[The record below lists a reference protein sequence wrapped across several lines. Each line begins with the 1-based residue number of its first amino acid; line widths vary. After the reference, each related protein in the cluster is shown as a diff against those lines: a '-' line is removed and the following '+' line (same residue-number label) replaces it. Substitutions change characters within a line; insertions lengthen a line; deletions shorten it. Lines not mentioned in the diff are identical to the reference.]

1 MLDNSV
7 IRLEVRSGSVS
18 IIPGQHYQAYDSVTV
33 VDGSGSLG
41 EQPYVAV
48 REGNDLVLLYAD
60 GTEVVLQDYFL
71 GDTLFSMD
79 GLGGVIELP
88 ADMAPIG
95 MIDGKALYAF
105 GGSSDAAGSI
115 LANSSTFSPLEP
127 LLVDES
133 TGAALIGDG
142 GNLGLALGGLGAG
155 GVGLALMGGG
165 SGGDALPF
173 FAAPSGG
180 GSNSNTVISG
190 SFVAGPVIPG
200 NGLVVDIYD
209 SNGKLIEAGI
219 PLDADG
225 SFSVTLKGTIPN
237 VIAIMRDTNIDPDY
251 RDEATGSDIDLN
263 ANLAGIGAGDPQP
276 NGTTRVSLNI
286 NPVTTVAARLAGVGP
301 DGTIPEGGI
310 SSEEIA
316 ESIQKVE
323 DSFGLEDMNGVV
335 PKDIFDEDFNDTDGD
350 IDEGENYGQVLAMLS
365 GKDKLNQGD
374 PDATIEEFVS
384 AIDDAGDDS
393 SQAQSDVRTKLLE
406 GAREFEF
413 NNQGQTENE
422 ADLLRAP
429 SLGVERTP
437 EVDGEGET
445 AEPEFSALLEDSL
458 EGTSTGDDP
467 NPNAETI
474 EGFQTL
480 VDTSGAAQD
489 LAALEAGADI
499 PQDVADQLTE
509 ENLSALGL
517 TGLAEPSPYLAGFL
531 EALRDAEP
539 EGADTVAELQ
549 ALLDEVIA
557 DLFSTSVEQV
567 DGNVAIDLPA
577 GAETATVSYT
587 PAGAD
592 ASVDLVLTR
601 DESDAWVL
609 PGDAPEGTEVDAD
622 GNLTIP
628 NSALEDGTDV
638 TVTVADAAGNAADAT
653 LTGVDNTA
661 PVDPTVEQVDGDVVV
676 GLPTDAET
684 ATVSYV
690 PDGATEAVDLE
701 IERNADTGEW
711 ESASGDPLPT
721 DFALVGDELTIANS
735 ALEDG
740 TDVTVTVADAAGN
753 AAEAT
758 LTGVDS
764 AAPAAPTINE
774 GITDQ
779 ANTVSGTGE
788 AGATVTVREGT
799 TEIGSTTV
807 WTDGNWS
814 FVAASPIT
822 DGAELT
828 ATQTDP
834 AGNVSEPSA
843 AVTTF
848 TDTDGDGVANTSDTD
863 DDGDT
868 PDPVEVE
875 VIDRLIAVEADSSG
889 PIETTIPGTTG
900 PEPSLIT
907 FSGNGAR
914 STTSGF
920 RYPEGSNEANV
931 GDTYTLAF
939 DQPITDIKLFL
950 DNMILGTNIG
960 NFTVTYDDGSTASD
974 LVPTVSQANDFN
986 APRAGGS
993 LTGLGAFTENGFNAV
1008 GDIEGTPD
1016 ASSTQPNDAQ
1026 AAGTVSFAGLDANK
1040 SISEISWEVTGLTSA
1055 VNAETGIGG
1064 FVTPIISYDRDPAA
1078 FELPDTTEAATE
1090 SESILSYPAQDP
1102 AVNMDIASPSPGYSS
1117 STTTDN
1123 SSGSLIDITATAPGE
1138 SGNLI
1143 DTGAGAGVGT
1153 VSFFNYRAEVVGNE
1167 TVEDLS
1173 IGISITDFDDGLY
1186 VEIDDVVIVSFDASD
1201 YAGLDSMAGYDSDG
1215 DVAFGFPWAPFNGE
1229 GDPELVVDLVNGTVQ
1244 LLVTE
1249 SDGTTRSDIFAAML
1263 NDGFDATPNAVPTVD
1278 ATSPEGVTI
1287 GTAFQNSNTNTDDPG
1302 SIGVQTITV
1311 TGEFGN
1317 AADVDVDGIDN
1328 WLDIDSDNDG
1338 IWDKYEGATD
1348 SDGDGV
1354 ADYRDTDSNGATAG
1368 DDRSLASLD
1377 TTGVAA
1383 LESGTPNTDGFILLS
1398 EAVSLDLTGPN
1409 VDVTDLEYIDMNDG
1423 ANAQTMTV
1431 DETSLIALTDAD
1443 NELIIVGDSND
1454 TVDASGFEDTGKD
1467 QSIQGQTFDIYE
1479 ASNGATLI
1487 IDEEI
1492 TVTLA

>member
-445 AEPEFSALLEDSL
+445 AEPEFSALLEHSL

-622 GNLTIP
+622 SNLTIP
-628 NSALEDGTDV
+628 NSALEDGTDVTVTVADAAGNAADATLTGVDNTAPVDPTVEQVDGDVVVGLPTDAETATVSYVPDGATEAVDLEIERNADTGEWESASGDPLPTDFALVGDELTIANGTLAEGSDV

-828 ATQTDP
+828 ATQADP
-834 AGNVSEPSA
+834 AGYVSEPSA

-848 TDTDGDGVANTSDTD
+848 TDTDGDG
-863 DDGDT
+863 
-868 PDPVEVE
+868 
-875 VIDRLIAVEADSSG
+875 
-889 PIETTIPGTTG
+889 
-900 PEPSLIT
+900 
-907 FSGNGAR
+907 
-914 STTSGF
+914 
-920 RYPEGSNEANV
+920 
-931 GDTYTLAF
+931 
-939 DQPITDIKLFL
+939 
-950 DNMILGTNIG
+950 
-960 NFTVTYDDGSTASD
+960 
-974 LVPTVSQANDFN
+974 
-986 APRAGGS
+986 
-993 LTGLGAFTENGFNAV
+993 
-1008 GDIEGTPD
+1008 
-1016 ASSTQPNDAQ
+1016 
-1026 AAGTVSFAGLDANK
+1026 
-1040 SISEISWEVTGLTSA
+1040 
-1055 VNAETGIGG
+1055 
-1064 FVTPIISYDRDPAA
+1064 
-1078 FELPDTTEAATE
+1078 
-1090 SESILSYPAQDP
+1090 
-1102 AVNMDIASPSPGYSS
+1102 
-1117 STTTDN
+1117 
-1123 SSGSLIDITATAPGE
+1123 
-1138 SGNLI
+1138 
-1143 DTGAGAGVGT
+1143 
-1153 VSFFNYRAEVVGNE
+1153 
-1167 TVEDLS
+1167 
-1173 IGISITDFDDGLY
+1173 
-1186 VEIDDVVIVSFDASD
+1186 
-1201 YAGLDSMAGYDSDG
+1201 
-1215 DVAFGFPWAPFNGE
+1215 
-1229 GDPELVVDLVNGTVQ
+1229 
-1244 LLVTE
+1244 
-1249 SDGTTRSDIFAAML
+1249 
-1263 NDGFDATPNAVPTVD
+1263 
-1278 ATSPEGVTI
+1278 
-1287 GTAFQNSNTNTDDPG
+1287 
-1302 SIGVQTITV
+1302 
-1311 TGEFGN
+1311 
-1317 AADVDVDGIDN
+1317 
-1328 WLDIDSDNDG
+1328 
-1338 IWDKYEGATD
+1338 
-1348 SDGDGV
+1348 
-1354 ADYRDTDSNGATAG
+1354 
-1368 DDRSLASLD
+1368 
-1377 TTGVAA
+1377 
-1383 LESGTPNTDGFILLS
+1383 
-1398 EAVSLDLTGPN
+1398 
-1409 VDVTDLEYIDMNDG
+1409 
-1423 ANAQTMTV
+1423 
-1431 DETSLIALTDAD
+1431 
-1443 NELIIVGDSND
+1443 
-1454 TVDASGFEDTGKD
+1454 
-1467 QSIQGQTFDIYE
+1467 
-1479 ASNGATLI
+1479 
-1487 IDEEI
+1487 
-1492 TVTLA
+1492 

>member
-1 MLDNSV
+1 
-7 IRLEVRSGSVS
+7 
-18 IIPGQHYQAYDSVTV
+18 
-33 VDGSGSLG
+33 
-41 EQPYVAV
+41 
-48 REGNDLVLLYAD
+48 
-60 GTEVVLQDYFL
+60 
-71 GDTLFSMD
+71 
-79 GLGGVIELP
+79 
-88 ADMAPIG
+88 
-95 MIDGKALYAF
+95 
-105 GGSSDAAGSI
+105 
-115 LANSSTFSPLEP
+115 
-127 LLVDES
+127 
-133 TGAALIGDG
+133 
-142 GNLGLALGGLGAG
+142 
-155 GVGLALMGGG
+155 
-165 SGGDALPF
+165 
-173 FAAPSGG
+173 
-180 GSNSNTVISG
+180 
-190 SFVAGPVIPG
+190 
-200 NGLVVDIYD
+200 
-209 SNGKLIEAGI
+209 
-219 PLDADG
+219 
-225 SFSVTLKGTIPN
+225 
-237 VIAIMRDTNIDPDY
+237 
-251 RDEATGSDIDLN
+251 
-263 ANLAGIGAGDPQP
+263 
-276 NGTTRVSLNI
+276 
-286 NPVTTVAARLAGVGP
+286 
-301 DGTIPEGGI
+301 
-310 SSEEIA
+310 
-316 ESIQKVE
+316 
-323 DSFGLEDMNGVV
+323 
-335 PKDIFDEDFNDTDGD
+335 
-350 IDEGENYGQVLAMLS
+350 
-365 GKDKLNQGD
+365 
-374 PDATIEEFVS
+374 
-384 AIDDAGDDS
+384 
-393 SQAQSDVRTKLLE
+393 
-406 GAREFEF
+406 
-413 NNQGQTENE
+413 
-422 ADLLRAP
+422 
-429 SLGVERTP
+429 
-437 EVDGEGET
+437 
-445 AEPEFSALLEDSL
+445 
-458 EGTSTGDDP
+458 
-467 NPNAETI
+467 
-474 EGFQTL
+474 
-480 VDTSGAAQD
+480 
-489 LAALEAGADI
+489 
-499 PQDVADQLTE
+499 
-509 ENLSALGL
+509 
-517 TGLAEPSPYLAGFL
+517 
-531 EALRDAEP
+531 
-539 EGADTVAELQ
+539 
-549 ALLDEVIA
+549 
-557 DLFSTSVEQV
+557 
-567 DGNVAIDLPA
+567 
-577 GAETATVSYT
+577 
-587 PAGAD
+587 
-592 ASVDLVLTR
+592 
-601 DESDAWVL
+601 
-609 PGDAPEGTEVDAD
+609 
-622 GNLTIP
+622 
-628 NSALEDGTDV
+628 
-638 TVTVADAAGNAADAT
+638 
-653 LTGVDNTA
+653 
-661 PVDPTVEQVDGDVVV
+661 GDVVV

-711 ESASGDPLPT
+711 ESASGEALPT
-721 DFALVGDELTIANS
+721 DFTVDGDELTIANS

-740 TDVTVTVADAAGN
+740 SDVTVTVADAAGN

-828 ATQTDP
+828 ATQADP

-868 PDPVEVE
+868 PEPVEVE

-907 FSGNGAR
+907 FTGNGAR

-920 RYPEGSNEANV
+920 RYPEGSDEANV

-1040 SISEISWEVTGLTSA
+1040 SISEIFWEVTGLTSA

-1201 YAGLDSMAGYDSDG
+1201 YAGLPSMAGYDSDG

-1354 ADYRDTDSNGATAG
+1354 ADYRDADSNGATAG

-1377 TTGVAA
+1377 ATGVAA